1 MHTQS
6 KWASYQPSM
15 LYHTSLPSK
24 PRWRKWN
31 TPFTSLERKVSGH
44 VMLCDV
50 MQAHQ
55 PLVFVIHIL
64 LHIFCSF
71 PHPYTPSVPIP
82 FHPSIFLTSF
92 YFPLTVPSVLLLS
105 LTSHIL
111 PLFLSPY
118 PPLPLSLFLPLSL
131 PLSLLL
137 SPSLSH
143 FLPLTLSSS
152 DLGFRYDWTTVCT
165 VVDVASTGPAT
176 QILAPGDHIIKVK

>member
-1 MHTQS
+1 
-6 KWASYQPSM
+6 
-15 LYHTSLPSK
+15 
-24 PRWRKWN
+24 
-31 TPFTSLERKVSGH
+31 
-44 VMLCDV
+44 

-64 LHIFCSF
+64 LHI
-71 PHPYTPSVPIP
+71 PSPVPIP
-82 FHPSIFLTSF
+82 LLSPSF
-92 YFPLTVPSVLLLS
+92 YLPHIFSSVPSGLLLS

-111 PLFLSPY
+111 PFFLSPY
-118 PPLPLSLFLPLSL
+118 PPLPLSLSLPLSL
-131 PLSLLL
+131 PLSLLLSLLL